1 VEQRRVLRPLA
12 LMEIVDQTFRLYRS
26 NFWLFVGVASV
37 PWIPGGV
44 VLGALLVSF
53 TTRAHGVFASQRAME
68 DFFGSPENLVPVLV
82 AGVVGGV
89 LFVLASLL
97 VSAALTRAISDRYLG
112 KPVGVRS
119 AYRDVVRRLGAFLGT
134 MFCVYLPWLLFLVPI
149 LNLFLAVY
157 YFWVRFATQVFIIE
171 NQRNFA
177 AVKRSRVLVG
187 GGVWAQLLVVGFVIQ
202 ALGWVVSFG
211 LGQAADVPLA
221 LLGPDSMVGN
231 VVSVLGAILGMV
243 VVMPVMPIATT
254 LIYYDSRIRKEGFD
268 LQMLAQELGEQLPPA
283 AEPAVSAEPLA
294 LAAEPV
300 APAAEATPED
310 GQQV

>member
-37 PWIPGGV
+37 PWIPGGL

-68 DFFGSPENLVPVLV
+68 DFFGSPENLVPALV

-119 AYRDVVRRLGAFLGT
+119 AYRDVVRRLGSFLGT

-202 ALGWVVSFG
+202 TLGWVVSFG
-211 LGQAADVPLA
+211 LGQAADLPLA

-283 AEPAVSAEPLA
+283 AEPAASAEPLA
-294 LAAEPV
+294 PAAEPV